1 MKRVQKA
8 AILKDLEK
16 KMVLI
21 VGPRQAGKTWLAKD
35 IAHDFPRSVYLN
47 YDQVTDSQIIK
58 KQSWLPTTDLLI
70 LDELHKMR
78 GWKNYLKGL
87 YDTKPESMRIL
98 VTGSARLDAFNH
110 MGDSLAGRYFRHRLL
125 PLSLAELKQIAQPQ
139 DLERLITRSG
149 FPEPYLAKTDL
160 DANRWR
166 LQYINSILSTDIFE
180 VDKIQ
185 NSKAMQL
192 VFNLLRNRV
201 GSPVSYKSLAEDVG
215 VSPTTIKKYIQI
227 LEALFV
233 IFRVT
238 PYSKNIARSLLKEPK
253 IYFFDTGLVD
263 GDDGVKFEN
272 LMAVSLLKHVYGLTD
287 YQAQE
292 YKLHYLR
299 TKDGVE
305 VDFALIKKGAIEQ
318 IIEAKL
324 SDGAPNKSLVALHQK
339 YNLPAV
345 QVVKH
350 LPREQVFGKIQIVS
364 AQTFLSDLFL

>member
-1 MKRVQKA
+1 MKRVQKS

-16 KMVLI
+16 KMVII
-21 VGPRQAGKTWLAKD
+21 VGPRQAGKTWIAKD
-35 IAHDFPRSVYLN
+35 IAREFPRSVYLN
-47 YDQVTDSQIIK
+47 YDQVIDSQIIK

-149 FPEPYLAKTDL
+149 FPEPYLAKTNL

-192 VFNLLRNRV
+192 VFNLLRSRV

-233 IFRVT
+233 VFRIT

-263 GDDGVKFEN
+263 GDDGAKFEN

-287 YQAQE
+287 YKAQE

-305 VDFALIKKGAIEQ
+305 IDFALAKKGNLEQ

-324 SDGAPNKSLVALHQK
+324 SDGSPSKNLVALHQK

-350 LPREQVFGKIQIVS
+350 LSREQLYNKIHVIS
-364 AQTFLSDLFL
+364 AQTFLSELFL